1 MKYVLILAMCALLA
15 GCSSSRDV
23 ALPQIDRNAPAV
35 SRAR

>member
-23 ALPQIDRNAPAV
+23 ALPQIDKDAPAV